1 MIKKKVQQNVVGT
14 SMSMSSF
21 QYIPISCLLML
32 SFIFT
37 DNILRNKTDAKIGT
51 LLTDGS
57 STNSCVSINPSLG
70 VSYRLEKSF
79 SSSSIKVH
87 FKGKMCIFNI

>member
-1 MIKKKVQQNVVGT
+1 MFIFTVSTFPNIVLQ
-14 SMSMSSF
+14 
-21 QYIPISCLLML
+21 ML

-37 DNILRNKTDAKIGT
+37 DNILRNKSDTHIGT

-57 STNSCVSINPSLG
+57 SSDTCVSIKPDLT
-70 VSYRLEKSF
+70 VVYTLEKSF

-87 FKGKMCIFNI
+87 LKGKLCIFNI

>member
-1 MIKKKVQQNVVGT
+1 
-14 SMSMSSF
+14 
-21 QYIPISCLLML
+21 ML

-37 DNILRNKTDAKIGT
+37 DNILRNKSDANYGT

-57 STNSCVSINPSLG
+57 STNTCVSVNPSLG
-70 VSYRLEKSF
+70 GSYRLEKSF

-87 FKGKMCIFNI
+87 FKGKMCIFIIYDIVWDIS